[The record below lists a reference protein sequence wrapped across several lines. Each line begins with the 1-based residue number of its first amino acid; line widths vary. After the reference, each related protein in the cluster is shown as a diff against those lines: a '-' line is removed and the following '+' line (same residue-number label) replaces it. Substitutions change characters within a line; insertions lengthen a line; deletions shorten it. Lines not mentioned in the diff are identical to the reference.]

1 MLTSETI
8 LKFCKKATNLGH
20 IQEGQLEM
28 IFQLLSF
35 QLLSLPLKI
44 KRSCSMYSD
53 RIFMKKNI

>member
-28 IFQLLSF
+28 IFQLLS
-35 QLLSLPLKI
+35 LPLKI